1 MLSQLLRF
9 AGVGGLATLVHVA
22 TAIAAQVTLPVTAQQ
37 ANFTGF
43 CAAVT
48 LSYLGHARFTFGV
61 PLRSGRQILRFVVL
75 SLLGLL
81 ASSVTVWV
89 ITDQMGLGFAV
100 AMSVVAVV
108 VPLTSFAVMRL
119 WVFTGRNDEKTPP

>member
-1 MLSQLLRF
+1 MLGQLLRF

-22 TAIAAQVTLPVTAQQ
+22 TAIAAQATLPVTAQQ

-61 PLRSGRQILRFVVL
+61 QVRSGWQVLRFVVL
-75 SLLGLL
+75 TLLGLL
-81 ASSVTVWV
+81 ASSGTVWV
-89 ITDQMGLGFAV
+89 ITDQLGLGFAV
-100 AMSVVAVV
+100 AMMGVAVV
-108 VPLTSFAVMRL
+108 VPLISFFAMRF
-119 WVFTGRNDEKTPP
+119 WVFTGESDEKTPP